1 MRKSRDDANVRLLFP
16 IRLERL
22 SARAA
27 PRAHPLGSSS
37 KTSIFRRNGAAPAVA
52 WSFFTNEGAGAG
64 AQQLNTPKLLDYAF
78 IDKFLPLYVE
88 GAILTIRVGVAGI
101 LLALA
106 VGLFCAVVKSLRV
119 PGLTW
124 LVSAY
129 GELSRNTPLLV
140 QLFFLYFGLP
150 KIGIRL
156 SGEWCA
162 IIGLAFLG
170 GSYMAE
176 ALRSGLEA
184 VPKIQSES
192 ARVLGLSVWQSMRFV
207 ILPQAL
213 AVALPALVANVI
225 FLVKEVSVVS
235 AIALPDLMYVAKD
248 LIGNYYRTDES
259 LLLLVAA
266 YVVLLLPVSLLGT
279 YLEKRLRH
287 AGFGNLRSL

>member
-1 MRKSRDDANVRLLFP
+1 M
-16 IRLERL
+16 
-22 SARAA
+22 
-27 PRAHPLGSSS
+27 
-37 KTSIFRRNGAAPAVA
+37 
-52 WSFFTNEGAGAG
+52 
-64 AQQLNTPKLLDYAF
+64 LDYAF

-88 GAILTIRVGVAGI
+88 GALLTIRVGVAGI
-101 LLALA
+101 LLAFA

-119 PGLTW
+119 PGLTG
-124 LVSAY
+124 LVGVY

-192 ARVLGLSVWQSMRFV
+192 ARVLGLSGWQTMRFV
-207 ILPQAL
+207 VLPQAL

-266 YVVLLLPVSLLGT
+266 YVLLLLPVSLLGT
-279 YLEKRLRH
+279 HLEKRLRH
-287 AGFGNLRSL
+287 AGFGNLRSV

>member
-1 MRKSRDDANVRLLFP
+1 M
-16 IRLERL
+16 
-22 SARAA
+22 
-27 PRAHPLGSSS
+27 
-37 KTSIFRRNGAAPAVA
+37 
-52 WSFFTNEGAGAG
+52 
-64 AQQLNTPKLLDYAF
+64 LDFAF
-78 IDKFLPLYVE
+78 IDKFLPLYAE
-88 GAILTIRVGVAGI
+88 GALLTLRVGAAGI
-101 LLALA
+101 LLAFL

-119 PGLTW
+119 PGLTR
-124 LVSAY
+124 LVDAY

-162 IIGLAFLG
+162 VIGLAFLG

-192 ARVLGLSVWQSMRFV
+192 ARVLGLSVWQSMRFIV
-207 ILPQAL
+207 LPQAL

-266 YVVLLLPVSLLGT
+266 YVLLLLPVSLLGT